1 MGQALSIPEPGTRL
15 PDERTPERVRRL
27 LGRRVD
33 FQRMD
38 FGSRQH
44 QAYRDLAQQLQ
55 ASRLDL
61 LTNLR
66 QQVSA
71 SAVVASQVAD
81 AWRQAGGT
89 PADVDTLAGGTAK
102 LATDSQAAGK
112 ISDLN
117 AINQKIQALVVALQ
131 AGLTQQRQDNATQAT
146 HAAEELPLATSDP
159 TATHKRADDLRDD
172 ALATADAATH
182 YNIGGTDRLTARITR
197 DAAGADAAT
206 TPATLAGA
214 IGWLRTDTDR
224 LQSAMAPGMPD
235 NTLYVST
242 APQEMRSF

>member
-38 FGSRQH
+38 FWSRQQ
-44 QAYRDLAQQLQ
+44 QAYRDRAQQLQ

-71 SAVVASQVAD
+71 SVTVASQLAD

-102 LATDSQAAGK
+102 LATDSQAVRK
-112 ISDLN
+112 VSELN
-117 AINQKIQALVVALQ
+117 AIKQKIDALVVALQ
-131 AGLTQQRQDNATQAT
+131 AGPTQQRPDNATP
-146 HAAEELPLATSDP
+146 AAHPP
-159 TATHKRADDLRDD
+159 KR
-172 ALATADAATH
+172 
-182 YNIGGTDRLTARITR
+182 
-197 DAAGADAAT
+197 
-206 TPATLAGA
+206 
-214 IGWLRTDTDR
+214 
-224 LQSAMAPGMPD
+224 
-235 NTLYVST
+235 
-242 APQEMRSF
+242 